1 MSAALK
7 ESISLIDSIEIQ
19 AHKKLEAKAYIDGY
33 SDDKINDISSR
44 ATNEE
49 KQIFVSKL
57 KALINR
63 AHKQIDE
70 AETFVSIE
78 TIVRNFK
85 VEADKLNS
93 IVRKKAKASKEIELE
108 EDHVKQ
114 MINANLSAS
123 TRVKQNAR
131 TLINEIVS
139 NALSQLNKV
148 TTNKEVDEIVNETI
162 EKLKSIQIRE
172 DKILSSQRSST
183 SMTEKSNQC
192 YSSENNTIKSL
203 PEAGNADKSLPLAGV
218 TLISGLA
225 IMSSRKKKK
234 DKKVND

>member
-1 MSAALK
+1 
-7 ESISLIDSIEIQ
+7 
-19 AHKKLEAKAYIDGY
+19 
-33 SDDKINDISSR
+33 
-44 ATNEE
+44 
-49 KQIFVSKL
+49 
-57 KALINR
+57 
-63 AHKQIDE
+63 
-70 AETFVSIE
+70 
-78 TIVRNFK
+78 
-85 VEADKLNS
+85 
-93 IVRKKAKASKEIELE
+93 
-108 EDHVKQ
+108 
-114 MINANLSAS
+114 MINTNLSAS

-225 IMSSRKKKK
+225 IMSSRKRKKIK
-234 DKKVND
+234 SK

>member
-1 MSAALK
+1 
-7 ESISLIDSIEIQ
+7 
-19 AHKKLEAKAYIDGY
+19 
-33 SDDKINDISSR
+33 
-44 ATNEE
+44 
-49 KQIFVSKL
+49 
-57 KALINR
+57 
-63 AHKQIDE
+63 
-70 AETFVSIE
+70 
-78 TIVRNFK
+78 
-85 VEADKLNS
+85 
-93 IVRKKAKASKEIELE
+93 
-108 EDHVKQ
+108 

-192 YSSENNTIKSL
+192 YSSRIIQLNLYQRQEM
-203 PEAGNADKSLPLAGV
+203 
-218 TLISGLA
+218 LI
-225 IMSSRKKKK
+225 
-234 DKKVND
+234 NHYH

>member
-1 MSAALK
+1 
-7 ESISLIDSIEIQ
+7 
-19 AHKKLEAKAYIDGY
+19 
-33 SDDKINDISSR
+33 
-44 ATNEE
+44 
-49 KQIFVSKL
+49 
-57 KALINR
+57 
-63 AHKQIDE
+63 
-70 AETFVSIE
+70 
-78 TIVRNFK
+78 
-85 VEADKLNS
+85 
-93 IVRKKAKASKEIELE
+93 
-108 EDHVKQ
+108 

-162 EKLKSIQIRE
+162 EKLKSIQIR

-225 IMSSRKKKK
+225 IMSSRKRKR
-234 DKKVND
+234 

>member
-1 MSAALK
+1 M
-7 ESISLIDSIEIQ
+7 
-19 AHKKLEAKAYIDGY
+19 
-33 SDDKINDISSR
+33 
-44 ATNEE
+44 
-49 KQIFVSKL
+49 
-57 KALINR
+57 
-63 AHKQIDE
+63 
-70 AETFVSIE
+70 
-78 TIVRNFK
+78 
-85 VEADKLNS
+85 DKLNS
-93 IVRKKAKASKEIELE
+93 IVRKKAKALKEIELE
-108 EDHVKQ
+108 ADHVKQ

-203 PEAGNADKSLPLAGV
+203 PKAGNADKSLPLAEL